1 MNNLNR
7 MNLFGIGGSKM
18 TKHFEEASAFEHRFW
33 LQILGDHAR
42 FINDSIVESEKELI
56 EKAQYFIKVFDDLL
70 ANVNHIN
77 PIELSQL
84 AEKEVLL
91 LKTFK
96 LSLLERLLVGKI
108 NTHLSPTFASH
119 MVNEL
124 EEYQRVLSFLK
135 EGKVPPVYHEL
146 HHHLVW
152 LMDAAFHAG
161 AINVNLDHVEK
172 ALKKTTE
179 EFVKT
184 FEHFYLKAVE
194 MAGYLRTNLSSF
206 PALNKFNK
214 DVFLEMEIFKGFLHE
229 IEEMGLTKE
238 MLGSVAPL
246 MADHMVREECYYL
259 MKLAQ
264 SSQLPQPNCDPT
276 KPRLKD

>member
-1 MNNLNR
+1 
-7 MNLFGIGGSKM
+7 M
-18 TKHFEEASAFEHRFW
+18 TKQFEEASAFEHRFW
-33 LQILGDHAR
+33 LQIMGDHAR
-42 FINDSIVESEKELI
+42 FINDSFAESEKESI
-56 EKAQYFIKVFDDLL
+56 EKAKYFIKVFDDLL

-77 PIELSQL
+77 PIELSRL

-91 LKTFK
+91 FKTFK
-96 LSLLERLLVGKI
+96 LTILERLLVGKI

-119 MVNEL
+119 MTNEL
-124 EEYQRVLSFLK
+124 EEYQRILNYLK
-135 EGKVPPVYHEL
+135 EGKVPPVFHVV

-152 LMDAAFHAG
+152 LMDAALHAG
-161 AINVNLDHVEK
+161 AINVNSDHVEK

-179 EFVKT
+179 EYVKT

-214 DVFLEMEIFKGFLHE
+214 DVFLEMELFKGFLQE
-229 IEEMGLTKE
+229 IEEMALTKE
-238 MLGSVAPL
+238 MLGSFAPL

-264 SSQLPQPNCDPT
+264 SSQLPLPLPLPQPNCDPT

>member
-1 MNNLNR
+1 MNNLKR

-42 FINDSIVESEKELI
+42 FINDSMVESEKESI
-56 EKAQYFIKVFDDLL
+56 EKAKYFIKVFDDLL

-84 AEKEVLL
+84 AEKEVLR

-108 NTHLSPTFASH
+108 KTHLSPTFVNH
-119 MVNEL
+119 MVHEL
-124 EEYQRVLSFLK
+124 EEYQRILSFLK
-135 EGKVPPVYHEL
+135 EGKVPPVVHEL

-152 LMDAAFHAG
+152 LMDAALHAG

-179 EFVKT
+179 EFIKT

-238 MLGSVAPL
+238 MLGTVAPL